1 VAGLRKAG
9 GTVETNYTAREL
21 PESYAGSA
29 GTQGIDLFCASSEG
43 NCSKQLSRY
52 E

>member
-21 PESYAGSA
+21 LESYAGSA
-29 GTQGIDLFCASSEG
+29 GTQGLICFVFGLGATVQSSYHG
-43 NCSKQLSRY
+43 V
-52 E
+52 